1 MRTSL
6 LASLVRSISIG
17 LFCICATASP
27 LSIHAKEPSIA
38 PGINAPYSEPDLEHW
53 KKTFESE
60 GREVYAKRQ
69 TILAALKLKPGMQV
83 ADIGAGTGLFTLLFA
98 PVVMP
103 DGRVYAVDIAKN
115 FIEAIQG
122 TAKQQGI
129 DNIVGIVNQP
139 DTLPIPPH
147 SLDMA
152 FVCDTYHHFEYPQSM
167 LADIRSALKSH
178 GQLVVI
184 DYEKIP
190 QLSSSWVM
198 SHVRANKAVVIREI
212 EMAGFR
218 LIEDRPLLTEN
229 YFLRFEK
236 TE

>member
-1 MRTSL
+1 MHTCL
-6 LASLVRSISIG
+6 FASLSRSISIG
-17 LFCICATASP
+17 LFCICAIASP
-27 LSIHAKEPSIA
+27 FPTQAKEFSIA
-38 PGINAPYSEPDLEHW
+38 PGLNAPYSEPDFERW
-53 KKTFESE
+53 KKAFESE
-60 GREVYAKRQ
+60 GREVYAKRHS
-69 TILAALKLKPGMQV
+69 ILAALKLKPGMQV

-98 PVVMP
+98 PAVAP
-103 DGRVYAVDIAKN
+103 DGRVFAVDIAKN
-115 FIEAIQG
+115 FIEAIQR
-122 TAKQQGI
+122 TAKQQGL

-139 DTLPIPPH
+139 DTLPIPPR
-147 SLDMA
+147 SLDLA
-152 FVCDTYHHFEYPQSM
+152 FVCDTYHHFEYPQGM
-167 LADIRSALKSH
+167 LAEIRSALKSH

-198 SHVRANKAVVIREI
+198 SHVRADKAVVIREI

-236 TE
+236 IE